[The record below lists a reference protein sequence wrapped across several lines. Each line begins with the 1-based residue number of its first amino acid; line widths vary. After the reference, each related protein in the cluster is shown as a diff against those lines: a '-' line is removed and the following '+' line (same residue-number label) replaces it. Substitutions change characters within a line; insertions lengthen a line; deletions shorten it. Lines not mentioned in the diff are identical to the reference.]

1 MCKAIRVLL
10 IWMER
15 VAPLLWAWRRRQDHG
30 SKQNRALRRYIVMKV
45 LVDHKLCEGNGRCI
59 EVASEV
65 FELRDDDRSYVLV
78 ERPAASLSSN
88 VRLAASLCPRQAIRI
103 IED

>member
-1 MCKAIRVLL
+1 MNLT
-10 IWMER
+10 
-15 VAPLLWAWRRRQDHG
+15 APANHA
-30 SKQNRALRRYIVMKV
+30 SNQNRALRGYIAMKV

-65 FELRDDDRSYVLV
+65 FELRDDDHSYVRV
-78 ERPAASLSSN
+78 ERPTANLSSN